1 MKKSIKNIS
10 SIQSGIFAKPMA
22 EGDIVYLQAKYF
34 DDNGL
39 LTAILHPDLKRNN
52 ISKKHLLQHGDV
64 LFSSKGSKNF
74 ATWYEEKNLPA
85 VASTSFFVIRLTE
98 KNHTVILPEFL
109 AWSINQPE
117 AQKFLKGKATG
128 TAMAS
133 ISKTALEELEI
144 FIPPLATQNQILLL
158 TSLLRKE
165 KELKARIE
173 QLKEK
178 NIQQQIFKAIN
189 K

>member
-1 MKKSIKNIS
+1 MKIAIRNIS
-10 SIQSGIFAKPMA
+10 SIQSGLFAKPMA
-22 EGDIVYLQAKYF
+22 AGDIVYLQAKHF
-34 DDNGL
+34 DENGI
-39 LTAILHPDLKRNN
+39 LTASLHPDLKSNDV
-52 ISKKHLLQHGDV
+52 SFKHLLQHGDV

-85 VASTSFFVIRLTE
+85 VASTSFFVIRLAE
-98 KNHTVILPEFL
+98 KSHTVILPEFL
-109 AWSINQPE
+109 AWCINQPD

-144 FIPPLATQNQILLL
+144 FIPPLAIQNQILLL
-158 TSLLRKE
+158 SNLLRKE

-173 QLKEK
+173 QLREK
-178 NIQQQIFKAIN
+178 NIQQQIIKAIN